1 MNLAQAAKSLFLKEF
16 IDAFFMSMRYFF
28 APKATVNYPFEKGP
42 VSPRFAASTHCAVIR
57 MVKNAVSPAS
67 CVKPFV
73 RRRRSPSRQARAAT
87 MAPGAPPATTSTW

>member
-16 IDAFFMSMRYFF
+16 IDAFFLSMRYFF

-42 VSPRFAASTHCAVIR
+42 VSPRFAASTRCAAIR
-57 MVKNAVSPAS
+57 MAKNAALPAS
-67 CVKPFV
+67 CARRSV

-87 MAPGAPPATTSTW
+87 TAPGAPRATTSTW